1 MCRTGGRRCA
11 GSNGK
16 AKATL
21 RQRIHRAR
29 SAVDAARAA
38 GDATAVAAGEA
49 RIEQATAEL
58 DALKEHDRQARES
71 AAQQGDVTAQQQ
83 HDDGHGTAVESNQA
97 GGMQAKIRE
106 AYNSLS
112 VKKQEWVRVSRL
124 RALLGG
130 DRDEQDKALI
140 ALMRTGT
147 CILAPDSNRKVL
159 TAADHEAAIRI
170 GTEMKHLITF
180 DDEDPIPEAPA
191 RDIGTGARAESTLPE
206 ARDDRAAHDAEHAAT
221 GGDVTT
227 QRHED
232 GHRTVVNTSYGGN
245 VGIQAGAVFG
255 GGVHIGPDGTT
266 VTPGQVGDVTGHH
279 VVVNTNHGG
288 NVGVQADVV
297 TGGVV
302 IGHSTGPVHTGD
314 GVQINGGSWGNVSR
328 ESASAHQAAMDAA
341 RAARQHAKQARQ
353 QAKADRQ
360 RAKQNRGGNGNVVIG
375 SNTGGVM
382 TGDGYTVVG
391 GSVYRHPGR
400 SVSVNGSEVT
410 DAVTGERIEPTRSVP
425 NTGHGHSVVASNGVL
440 YVNGVRID

>member
-1 MCRTGGRRCA
+1 MCRTGGRRCS

-29 SAVDAARAA
+29 RAVDTARAA
-38 GDATAVAAGEA
+38 GDTAAVAAGEA
-49 RIEQATAEL
+49 RIEQATAAL

-71 AAQQGDVTAQQQ
+71 TAQQGDVTARQPTAE
-83 HDDGHGTAVESNQA
+83 HGTAVESNQA
-97 GGMQAKIRE
+97 GDMQAKIRE
-106 AYNSLS
+106 AYDSLS

-140 ALMRTGT
+140 ALMRSGT

-170 GTEMKHLITF
+170 GTEMKHLIAF
-180 DDEDPIPEAPA
+180 DDEDPIPEAPT
-191 RDIGTGARAESTLPE
+191 RDIGAGARAESTHDNPAPTTEDTMPDSDKRHSTADE
-206 ARDDRAAHDAEHAAT
+206 A
-221 GGDVTT
+221 
-227 QRHED
+227 
-232 GHRTVVNTSYGGN
+232 
-245 VGIQAGAVFG
+245 
-255 GGVHIGPDGTT
+255 
-266 VTPGQVGDVTGHH
+266 GDVTGNSYGGRVGNITGNGNVTIVDSTGPIHIGRGRQ
-279 VVVNTNHGG
+279 VNGGTVINTNYGG
-288 NVGVQADVV
+288 NVGVQANVV

-360 RAKQNRGGNGNVVIG
+360 RARQNQGGNGNVVIG

-382 TGDGYTVVG
+382 TGNGYTVVG

-400 SVSVNGSEVT
+400 SVSVNGAEVT